1 MKSINLALV
10 VVALAMTV
18 GMGARAQAPAPSK
31 AAAQASAPTEF
42 TEGEVRKVDKEAK
55 KITLKHGEIKNLGMP
70 AMAMAFQVNDP
81 SVLDKFKAGDKVRFK
96 ATHDAGRYVVTEIQA
111 VK

>member
-1 MKSINLALV
+1 MKSINLALIV
-10 VVALAMTV
+10 VAMTV
-18 GMGARAQAPAPSK
+18 GVAAQAQTPAASK
-31 AAAQASAPTEF
+31 ATTHASAPTEF

-81 SVLDKFKAGDKVRFK
+81 SLLNKFKTGDKVRFK

-111 VK
+111 AK